1 MYVASRGCLSNGGCG
16 GGAVKTDRVLFTF
29 VAGSVLL
36 FEGLRAEAQ
45 PSARREKLYDRLG
58 GGIALLLAEADFSTN
73 WQAHRYDPSYTD
85 NEFKQEV
92 HFLYLT
98 GLGGSESNAVLLVDG
113 ARRTSDL
120 YMLQVSEE
128 KRKALLAAGFTQ
140 VKPRSELVSDLGALA
155 GRKPDVYLL
164 LGREDFFP
172 FPKVKILPEGLDEP
186 TDRQHDFADAL
197 KRRFDWMTFRNLDP
211 ILTEMRSVKDADE
224 IATIRKAVEVSS
236 LSLLETL
243 RSVRPGIRES
253 QLAGVARFA
262 CRDNGAEREAYSEDL
277 QSGPNFM
284 KSFIDILSDHDK
296 LDRVMES
303 GEVMLVDLSCEYH
316 YYKTDLARTAP
327 VSGKFTPEQRAL
339 YDLYLVAYRA
349 ALAAVRP
356 GATQR
361 DIALASVEALKKELP
376 RLADDV
382 LRRGVQSYIERH
394 ENGAPLGHYVDYYV
408 GGAGDAAKPLVPGQV
423 FVIEPVMKL
432 PDRNN
437 FRVTLEDMIL
447 VTETGHEVL
456 SGILPMDADAIEK
469 IIAERGVLDSR

>member
-1 MYVASRGCLSNGGCG
+1 MEERVNPWPKPIGLALLVAVALS
-16 GGAVKTDRVLFTF
+16 
-29 VAGSVLL
+29 
-36 FEGLRAEAQ
+36 GLRVEAQ
-45 PSARREKLYDRLG
+45 PPARREKLYPKLG

-73 WQAHRYDPSYTD
+73 WQAHRYDPAYTV

-92 HFLYLT
+92 HFQYLT
-98 GLGGSESNAVLLVDG
+98 GLGASESNAVLLVDG
-113 ARRTSDL
+113 AGRASDL
-120 YMLQVSEE
+120 YMLQASDE
-128 KRKALLAAGFTQ
+128 KKRELLAAGFRA
-140 VKPRSELVSDLGALA
+140 VKPRSELVQDLDALA
-155 GRKPDVYLL
+155 GRKPVVYLL

-172 FPKVKILPEGLDEP
+172 FPKQKIFPEGLEEP
-186 TDRQHDFADAL
+186 TDRQRDFAAAL
-197 KRRFDWMTFRNLDP
+197 KRRFGWMEIRNLDP
-211 ILTEMRSVKDADE
+211 ILTEMRSVKDAEE
-224 IATIRKAVEVSS
+224 IATLRKAVSISS
-236 LSLLETL
+236 LGLLETL
-243 RSVRPGIRES
+243 RSVRPKVRES
-253 QLAGVARFA
+253 ALAGVARFA
-262 CRDNGAEREAYSEDL
+262 CRENGAEREAYSEDL

-284 KSFIDILSDHDK
+284 KSFLDILNAHDK

-361 DIALASVEALKKELP
+361 DIALASVEAMRKELP
-376 RLADDV
+376 RLEDDV
-382 LRRGVQSYIERH
+382 LKRGAESYIERH
-394 ENGAPLGHYVDYYV
+394 ESGAPLGHYVDYYL
-408 GGAGDAAKPLVPGQV
+408 GGAGDAAKPLVPGQI

-447 VTETGHEVL
+447 VTENGHEVL
-456 SGILPMDADAIEK
+456 SDILPMEAEEIEK
-469 IIAERGVLDSR
+469 VIAEPGLLDSRSR